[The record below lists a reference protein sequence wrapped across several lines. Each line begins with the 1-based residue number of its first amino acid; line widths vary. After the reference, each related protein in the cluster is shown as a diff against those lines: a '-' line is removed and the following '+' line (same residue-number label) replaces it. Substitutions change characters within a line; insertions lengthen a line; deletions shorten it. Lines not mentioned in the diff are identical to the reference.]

1 VKVILATMLFS
12 IAFGYAGG
20 GRLTN
25 LAKVRILLAPLA
37 IVGLALQLVLPPGP
51 WPLVLLLVSFVL
63 LLVFGYVN
71 RRVPG
76 FRLILVGIMLNLLVI
91 GVNHGMPVAKQALID
106 SGQQETLTELVHA
119 GGAKHHLAGP
129 DDELL
134 FLGDV
139 IAIPQPV
146 GQIVSLGDVLTYGGV
161 AWLIIASMLGP
172 VWVQRRR
179 RWWIRSRDGDDGPSG
194 DDRQDRRPGRS
205 KGRALSL
212 RIMELAVVIP
222 FAVWLIVEVAH
233 DPRQFLDW
241 RILVWASAI
250 AVIDLLPVT
259 ASSDLAFS
267 LSFPVELT
275 AALLY
280 LPPVAALIAFVG
292 AFDTRELR
300 GELPPV
306 KALYIRS
313 QIAFSVAT
321 ESLVFHTLSSLHSR
335 WYVIGPTVMI
345 AAVAG
350 YAVNVLIVAGYAHL
364 QRSEPIRRIL
374 LEMHVGVFGEFVIS
388 YMGLAL
394 FSVLVAISTET
405 IGLWALIVF
414 IAPLAFARQMFQR
427 THSLEVATSE
437 LAERQAENEY
447 QALHDAL
454 TGLPNRV
461 LFHQQLIEALDAVQ
475 GPDGSLAVMLMD
487 LDHFKEVNDTLGHH
501 FGDMLLK
508 EIGPRLS
515 SVLREGDL
523 MARLG
528 GDEFGVLLPNLPGP
542 DMVLTIAHRLLSA
555 LEQPVAVEGL
565 ALSISGSIG
574 IALYPEHS
582 TDAESLLQRAD
593 VAMYASKESGGGYE
607 FYHEDLDSHSPEQ
620 LELIGS
626 VRPALEAGEFVLYYQ
641 PKVRFADGAI
651 AGAEALIR
659 WQHPKLGLLMPD
671 TFIPYVERTVLLR
684 PLTHW
689 VVNEALRQWR
699 EWADLGTR
707 LEVAVNV
714 SPRSLLDQQLPS
726 QIAAALET
734 WGVPAEFLKL
744 ELTESF
750 LMSDSGRS
758 TAVLEELSRIGVGLS
773 IDDFGTGYSSLS
785 HLKRLPIQEIKI
797 DRSFVM
803 NMLRDP
809 NDAMIVR
816 ATVELGQNLGM
827 RVVAEGVEDR
837 ETWDLLESFGCDE
850 AQGYFFS
857 PPLQRD
863 EFRRWASVRTG
874 MPLPA
879 IHAFERGLLGQS

>member
-1 VKVILATMLFS
+1 VKVILATMLVS
-12 IAFGYAGG
+12 VAFGYAGG

-25 LAKVRILLAPLA
+25 LGKIRILLAPLA
-37 IVGLALQLVLPPGP
+37 IVGLALQMVVPPGP
-51 WPLVLLLVSFVL
+51 WPLVLLIVSFGML
-63 LLVFGYVN
+63 LAFGIVN

-76 FRLILVGIMLNLLVI
+76 FRLILVGTVLNLLVI
-91 GVNHGMPVAKQALID
+91 GVNQGMPVARRALID
-106 SGQQETLTELVHA
+106 SGQQDTLTELVHE
-119 GGAKHHLAGP
+119 GGAKHHLAGA
-129 DDELL
+129 DDHLL

-139 IAIPQPV
+139 IAIPPPI
-146 GQIVSLGDVLTYGGV
+146 GQIVSLGDVLTFGGV
-161 AWLIIASMLGP
+161 AWLIVVGMLGP
-172 VWVQRRR
+172 AWVNRRR
-179 RWWIRSRDGDDGPSG
+179 RWWWIRSRDGDEGDTG
-194 DDRQDRRPGRS
+194 DDSEADPSDSPHDRR
-205 KGRALSL
+205 ASL
-212 RIMELAVVIP
+212 RWMEAAVVVP
-222 FAVWLIVEVAH
+222 FGVWLAVEVAR

-241 RILVWASAI
+241 RVLVWASAI
-250 AVIDLLPVT
+250 AIIDLLPVT

-280 LPPVAALIAFVG
+280 FPPVAALIAFLG

-300 GELPPV
+300 GELPPM
-306 KALYIRS
+306 KALYIRG

-321 ESLVFHTLSSLHSR
+321 ESLVFHTLTSLHAR
-335 WYVIGPTVMI
+335 WFVIGPTVML
-345 AAVAG
+345 AAFAG
-350 YAVNVLIVAGYAHL
+350 YAVNVLVVATYAHL

-405 IGLWALIVF
+405 IGLWALVVF

-427 THSLEVATSE
+427 THSLEVATNE
-437 LAERQAENEY
+437 LAARQAENEH

-461 LFHQQLIEALDAVQ
+461 LFHQHLIEAIDAIR
-475 GPDGSLAVMLMD
+475 GPNDSLAVMLMD
-487 LDHFKEVNDTLGHH
+487 LDHFKEINDTLGHH

-508 EIGPRLS
+508 QIGPRLS
-515 SVLREGDL
+515 SVLREGDV

-528 GDEFGVLLPNLPGP
+528 GDEFGVLLPDLPSP
-542 DMVLTIAHRLLSA
+542 ETVLTIVHRLLSA
-555 LEQPVAVEGL
+555 LEEPVAVEGL
-565 ALSISGSIG
+565 ALGISGSIG
-574 IALYPEHS
+574 IALFPEHS
-582 TDAESLLQRAD
+582 TDAESLLRRAD

-607 FYHEDLDSHSPEQ
+607 FYHEDLDRHSPAQ

-641 PKVRFADGAI
+641 PKVRFSDGAV

-671 TFIPYVERTVLLR
+671 AFIPFVERTVLLR
-684 PLTHW
+684 PLTQY

-734 WGVPAEFLKL
+734 WGVPPEFLKL

-758 TAVLEELSRIGVGLS
+758 TAVLDELSRIGVGLS

-879 IHAFERGLLGQS
+879 LERGLSLG